1 MTLTTTQIDA
11 LISETRRVA
20 KEEILPWYRKL
31 DDSEIDTKAHAQ
43 DLVTKADKASE
54 RELSRVARDIL
65 PGAAIVGEEAVS
77 DGSVNLD
84 VLKDAEQALIIDP
97 IDGTWN
103 YANGINT
110 FGVILAV
117 VDKGQTVFGLL
128 YDPLGDDWVMAE
140 AGGGAVFGTPAG
152 DTRQVEAR
160 APQQI
165 NEMTG
170 YWPPAIFNAEQR
182 ARMYD
187 FAKVIDRH
195 SSLRCACHEH
205 RLFAQ
210 GGADFLL
217 TANLNPWDH
226 AAGALIAREAGG
238 YVRMLNGDAYS
249 PTLTDGNL
257 LVAPDADSWR
267 ALADPLRVAV
277 FGA

>member
-1 MTLTTTQIDA
+1 MTLTATQIDA

-54 RELSRVARDIL
+54 RELSRTARSIL
-65 PGAAIVGEEAVS
+65 PGAVIVGEEAVS
-77 DGSVNLD
+77 DGSVKLD
-84 VLKDAEQALIIDP
+84 ILKGADQALIIDP

-117 VDKGQTVFGLL
+117 VEKGETVFGLL

-140 AGGGAVFGTPAG
+140 AGGGALFDSPAEAP
-152 DTRQVEAR
+152 RAVKAR
-160 APQQI
+160 APRQI

-170 YWPPAIFNAEQR
+170 YWPPAIFNSEQR

-238 YVRMLNGDAYS
+238 YVRMLDGEAYA

-257 LVAPDADSWR
+257 LIAPDADSWR
-267 ALADPLRVAV
+267 ALADPLRMAV